1 MRSTTSSRSPWVR
14 APTTTSAPASASPIA
29 TPRPIPWP
37 PPVTIATLSVTRK
50 LSRITGPSPATAQV
64 GGGTAGDQRQVEV
77 GLDTGPGRDDV
88 RDRADAVVGRGHDP
102 GVADQAVLDGLG
114 LQPLEGQLH
123 RRISGDL
130 HLEPLTFRAEAPAGV
145 EMLLP
150 HQPVHRRGHDRYAV
164 HERAPV
170 EPPGGDQA

>member
-1 MRSTTSSRSPWVR
+1 MRSTTSSRSTWVR

-50 LSRITGPSPATAQV
+50 LSRITGPSPAQV

-130 HLEPLTFRAEAPAGV
+130 HLEPLPLGAEAPAGV
-145 EMLLP
+145 EMLLA
-150 HQPVHRRGHDRYAV
+150 HQPVHRRG
-164 HERAPV
+164 
-170 EPPGGDQA
+170 